1 MQANVNAHFLNA
13 KDIETGRAITN
24 NYGDFCTVAI
34 GGGGGEI
41 CLYFPAEAA
50 AKVEEIAA
58 LFNGIFADAKAAKRA
73 RSTEMVGE

>member
-13 KDIETGRAITN
+13 KDIETGRATTR
-24 NYGDFCTVAI
+24 NYGNFCTVAL
-34 GGGGGEI
+34 GARGGGEI

-58 LFNGIFADAKAAKRA
+58 LFNGIFCRLQGRQTRKINRNG
-73 RSTEMVGE
+73 R